1 MQKVRWGIIGCGD
14 VTEVKSGPAF
24 SKVANSELVA
34 VMRRDGAKAR
44 DYAERHG
51 VPKWYDDA
59 EKLIQN
65 PEVDAVYIATPPD
78 SHAAYTL
85 MVAAAGK
92 PVYVEKP
99 MALNYAQCQE
109 MIAACSQAN
118 VPLFVAFY
126 RRSQPS
132 FNKVKELLESKA
144 IGEIRFVNIRLYQP
158 LQPDQYKNELPW
170 RVLPEVSGGGLFHD
184 LAPHQLDILDFI
196 LGPIASASGQ
206 VVNQAELYEAEDLV
220 TAQFKFQSGVL
231 GSGVWCFSVAEQQ
244 QTDSIEI
251 VGSAGRITFPTFA
264 KEPIYLETTAG
275 TEQFLLPPP
284 QHVQQPFIQSIVEE
298 LTGKGKCPGSAV
310 SAARTSWV
318 MDQIVG
324 RG

>member
-24 SKVANSELVA
+24 NKVQDSELVA
-34 VMRRDGAKAR
+34 VMRRNAAKAR
-44 DYAERHG
+44 DYAKRHG
-51 VPKWYDDA
+51 VPKWYDKAEDLIHDA
-59 EKLIQN
+59 
-65 PEVDAVYIATPPD
+65 EVDAVYIATPPD

-85 MVAAAGK
+85 QAAAAGK

-109 MIAACSQAN
+109 MIAACEQAK

-126 RRSQPS
+126 RRSQPA
-132 FNKVKELLESKA
+132 FLKVKELVES
-144 IGEIRFVNIRLYQP
+144 GVLGDIRLVTIKLFQP
-158 LQPDQYKNELPW
+158 LRPAQYKDALPW
-170 RVLPEVSGGGLFHD
+170 RVQPDISGGGLFHD

-206 VVNQAELYEAEDLV
+206 VTNQAGMYEAEDLV
-220 TAQFKFQSGVL
+220 TAQFRFESGVL
-231 GSGVWCFSVAEQQ
+231 GSGGWCFSLAEHQQ
-244 QTDSIEI
+244 QDSIEI
-251 VGSAGRITFPTFA
+251 IGSKGRLTFPSFA
-264 KEPIYLETTAG
+264 REPIRLETAAG
-275 TEQFLLPPP
+275 TEEFLLPPP

>member
-14 VTEVKSGPAF
+14 VNEVKSGPAF
-24 SKVANSELVA
+24 NKVPDSELVA
-34 VMRRDGAKAR
+34 VMRRNAAKAR

-51 VPKWYDDA
+51 VPKWYDKA
-59 EKLIQN
+59 EDLIHD

-85 MVAAAGK
+85 QVAAAGK

-109 MIAACSQAN
+109 MIATCEQAG

-132 FNKVKELLESKA
+132 FRKVKELVESGA
-144 IGEIRFVNIRLYQP
+144 IGDIRLVTIKLYQSLRP
-158 LQPDQYKNELPW
+158 EQYKDELPW
-170 RVLPEVSGGGLFHD
+170 RVQPEISGGGLFHD

-196 LGPIASASGQ
+196 LGPIVSASGQ
-206 VVNQAELYEAEDLV
+206 VTNQAGMYEAEDLV
-220 TAQFKFQSGVL
+220 TAQFRFESGVL

-244 QTDSIEI
+244 QEDSIEI
-251 VGSAGRITFPTFA
+251 IGSKGRLTFPTFA
-264 KEPIYLETTAG
+264 REPIRLETAAG
-275 TEQFLLPPP
+275 TEGFLLPPP

-298 LTGKGKCPGSAV
+298 LTGKGKCPGSAA

-318 MDQIVG
+318 IDQIVD

>member
-1 MQKVRWGIIGCGD
+1 MKKVRWGIIGCGN

-24 SKVANSELVA
+24 NKIDNSELVA
-34 VMRRDGAKAR
+34 VMRRNGAKAK

-51 VPKWYDDA
+51 VPKWYDNA
-59 EKLIQN
+59 EALIHD
-65 PEVDAVYIATPPD
+65 PEVDVVYIATPPD

-85 MVAAAGK
+85 QVAAAGK

-99 MALNYAQCQE
+99 MALNYVECQE
-109 MIAACSQAN
+109 MITACEQAG

-126 RRSQPS
+126 RRSQPA

-144 IGEIRFVNIRLYQP
+144 IGDVRFVNIKLYQP
-158 LQPDQYKNELPW
+158 LQPEQYQGSMPW
-170 RVLPEVSGGGLFHD
+170 RVQPEISGGGLFHD
-184 LAPHQLDILDFI
+184 LAPHQLDILDYI

-206 VVNQAELYEAEDLV
+206 VTNQAGLYEAEDLV
-220 TAQFKFQSGVL
+220 MAQFRFGSGVL
-231 GSGVWCFSVAEQQ
+231 GSGVWCYSVAEQQ
-244 QTDSIEI
+244 QQDCIEI

-264 KEPIYLETTAG
+264 KEPIRLETAAG
-275 TEQFLLPPP
+275 TEEFLLPPP

-310 SAARTSWV
+310 SAARTSRV

-324 RG
+324 RE

>member
-1 MQKVRWGIIGCGD
+1 MKKVRWGIIGCGN

-24 SKVANSELVA
+24 SKIENSELVA

-51 VPKWYDDA
+51 VPRWYDKA
-59 EKLIQN
+59 EDLIHD

-85 MVAAAGK
+85 QVAAAGK

-99 MALNYAQCQE
+99 MALTYAQCQE
-109 MIAACSQAN
+109 MIAACEQAR
-118 VPLFVAFY
+118 VPLFVAYY
-126 RRSQPS
+126 RRSQPA
-132 FNKVKELLESKA
+132 FNKVKELLDRKT
-144 IGEIRFVNIRLYQP
+144 IGEVRFVNIKLYQP
-158 LQPDQYKNELPW
+158 LQPHLYQENPPW
-170 RVLPEVSGGGLFHD
+170 RVQPEISGGGLFHD

-196 LGPIASASGQ
+196 LGPILSASGQ
-206 VVNQAELYEAEDLV
+206 VANQAGLYEAEDLV
-220 TAQFKFQSGVL
+220 TAQFTFESGVL

-244 QTDSIEI
+244 QTDSIEV
-251 VGSAGRITFPTFA
+251 VGSSGRITFPTFA
-264 KEPIYLETTAG
+264 QEPIRLETAAG
-275 TEQFLLPPP
+275 TEEFLLPPP

-298 LTGKGKCPGSAV
+298 LTGKGKCPGSAA

>member
-24 SKVANSELVA
+24 NKVPDSELVA
-34 VMRRDGAKAR
+34 VMRRNVAKAR

-51 VPKWYDDA
+51 VPKWYDRA
-59 EKLIQN
+59 EDLIHD

-85 MVAAAGK
+85 QVAAAGK

-109 MIAACSQAN
+109 MIATCEQAG

-126 RRSQPS
+126 RRSQPA
-132 FNKVKELLESKA
+132 FRKVKELVES
-144 IGEIRFVNIRLYQP
+144 GVLGDIRLVTIKLYQSLRP
-158 LQPDQYKNELPW
+158 EQYKDALPW
-170 RVLPEVSGGGLFHD
+170 RVQPEISGGGLFHD

-196 LGPIASASGQ
+196 LGPIVAASGQ
-206 VVNQAELYEAEDLV
+206 VTNQAGMYEAEDLV
-220 TAQFKFQSGVL
+220 TAQFRFEGGVL

-244 QTDSIEI
+244 QEDNIEI
-251 VGSAGRITFPTFA
+251 IGSKGRLTFPTFA
-264 KEPIYLETTAG
+264 REPIRLETAAG
-275 TEQFLLPPP
+275 TEEFLLPPP

-298 LTGKGKCPGSAV
+298 LTGKGKCPGSAA

-318 MDQIVG
+318 MDQIVD